1 MANPQPVY
9 QVHRETSKQRAK
21 DLQSYLAKRVAKSRL
36 EKMVCASYAMCKASA
51 KRRGAEFYETCP
63 KLDCRTYLG

>member
-1 MANPQPVY
+1 MAKPRPVY

-36 EKMVCASYAMCKASA
+36 EEMVCASYARCKTSA
-51 KRRGAEFYETCP
+51 K
-63 KLDCRTYLG
+63 